1 MPFIVTFALWH
12 GSFVPGERLAAKGPY
27 LSFYRT
33 QNTRQDVY
41 SQVVLILCVHVN
53 LLGTGPLGCQ
63 SASELH
69 IRVNSGLTHLP
80 LNRP

>member
-1 MPFIVTFALWH
+1 MPFIVTFALQH
-12 GSFVPGERLAAKGPY
+12 GSFVPGERLAAKGPH

-53 LLGTGPLGCQ
+53 LLGTEGHWA
-63 SASELH
+63 AS
-69 IRVNSGLTHLP
+69 LP
-80 LNRP
+80 LNYISESTLI